1 MLTNKNASHSAGHF
15 TFCGERGIRTPG
27 PLTVN
32 GFQDRR
38 IRPLCH
44 LSGANVRD
52 GIFFAKTYLNILIHE
67 FRSPYLCQN
76 FILKHLSAINHYF
89 WKYRKRFFIGI
100 FFVIASNY
108 FAVLAPQI
116 TGYVINQVQ
125 QRLPGSKPLPADQ
138 SHDTIVNQFILF
150 IEGSHVSFGW
160 LVAICSLV
168 ILAIAVIRG
177 ILMFFMRQTIIVMSR
192 HIEYDQK
199 NQVFEQYQ
207 RLDTAFYKSHST
219 GDLMNRMAEDI
230 SRVRMYT
237 GPAIMYLINLITL
250 IGFCIINMLRKD
262 VQLTLLVLSPLPILA
277 ITIYWVNS
285 IINKKS
291 EIIQSKLSDLTTNA
305 QESYSGIRVIKS
317 FVQEKA
323 MMGFF
328 DKNSREYR
336 NNAIGLAKVEALY
349 FPSMTLLIGIST
361 LLTIFIGG
369 LQALENPAKVGTI
382 VEFVIYI
389 NMLTFPV
396 SAIGWTASMI
406 QRAAASQKRLN
417 EFLDITP
424 DIQNVPLVIKAP
436 VSGDIIFNNIYFTYQ
451 NTGIQAIKGFTLT
464 IKRGEKILVLGKTGT
479 GKTTLAQ
486 LLLRFYEPD
495 SGTISIGGTPVQ
507 EFALQAL
514 RSRISYVQQ
523 DILLFS
529 DTVTNNI
536 LFGMPE
542 KTAFEKVEKAAK
554 FASVHG
560 DILGFDQQYETMI
573 GERGVT
579 LSGGQKQRISIARA
593 LIKEPEI
600 IVFDDC
606 LSAVDAKTELS
617 ITRNLDSYLMDKT
630 AIIITHR
637 ILTGFN
643 FDQIIVLAD
652 GAIAEQGTHTEL
664 MEKNGYYATLFR
676 QQREE

>member
-1 MLTNKNASHSAGHF
+1 
-15 TFCGERGIRTPG
+15 
-27 PLTVN
+27 
-32 GFQDRR
+32 
-38 IRPLCH
+38 
-44 LSGANVRD
+44 
-52 GIFFAKTYLNILIHE
+52 
-67 FRSPYLCQN
+67 
-76 FILKHLSAINHYF
+76 LKHLAAINHYF

-100 FFVIASNY
+100 FFVVASNY

-125 QRLPGSKPLPADQ
+125 QRLPGSKPAAIDQ
-138 SHDTIVNQFILF
+138 THDTLVNSFIQFIESGNL
-150 IEGSHVSFGW
+150 SFGW
-160 LVAICSLV
+160 LVAICSLT
-168 ILAIAVIRG
+168 ILAIAVLRG

-199 NQVFEQYQ
+199 NEVFTQYQ

-237 GPAIMYLINLITL
+237 GPAVMYLINLITL
-250 IGFCIINMLRKD
+250 ISFCIINMMRKD

-285 IINKKS
+285 IINRKS

-317 FVQEKA
+317 FVQEKT
-323 MMGFF
+323 MIGFF
-328 DKNSREYR
+328 NKNSEAYR
-336 NNAIGLAKVEALY
+336 DNAVGLAKVEALY
-349 FPSMTLLIGIST
+349 FPSMTLMIGIST

-417 EFLDITP
+417 EFLDIEP
-424 DIQNVPLVIKAP
+424 AIQDTFLAHDQPKNVT
-436 VSGDIIFNNIYFTYQ
+436 GDIIFKDVDFTYK
-451 NTGIQAIKGFTLT
+451 NTGLQAIKGLNLT
-464 IKRGEKILVLGKTGT
+464 IKKGEKLLILGKTGT
-479 GKTTLAQ
+479 GKTTIAQ

-495 SGTISIGGTPVQ
+495 AGSISIGGTPI
-507 EFALQAL
+507 EYLPLKEL
-514 RSRISYVQQ
+514 RKKISYVQQ

-536 LFGMPE
+536 LFGMP
-542 KTAFEKVEKAAK
+542 TTTSFEKVEQAAK
-554 FASVHG
+554 FAHVHQ
-560 DILGFDQQYETMI
+560 DILGFDQQYETLI

-600 IVFDDC
+600 VVFDDC
-606 LSAVDAKTELS
+606 LSAVDAKTELT
-617 ITRNLDSYLMDKT
+617 ITSNLDQYLIDKT

-637 ILTGFN
+637 ILTGFH
-643 FDQIIVLAD
+643 FDQIIVLAE
-652 GAIAEQGTHTEL
+652 GTIAEQGTHKEL
-664 MEKNGYYATLFR
+664 MHKNGYYAELFR